1 MPTAKGRLMIED
13 HKPRLAARVI
23 LLRPAQPGGFE
34 VFLTRRPEGM
44 EFLGGM
50 YGFPGGTLRREDC
63 SEGMLRRSSG
73 LTAEDARII
82 VGAHF
87 SPNEALGVWITGIR
101 ELFEEAGVLLAVNEK
116 GENWISN
123 ENRQTRLESN
133 RASLL
138 DGSMT
143 FQTLLENE
151 ALQCDASR
159 LTYFSRWQTAAR
171 SSMRFDTRLFL
182 AVLPVGQTPLPSSPE
197 VIHSL
202 WLAPDCA
209 LQRVA
214 KDELPM
220 IFPTFVSL
228 RTLADFETLESVLK
242 EFRHGK

>member
-1 MPTAKGRLMIED
+1 MIED

-116 GENWISN
+116 GENSISN

-171 SSMRFDTRLFL
+171 FSMRFDTRLFL

-202 WLAPDCA
+202 WLAPDRA